1 MGEGSTQSQ
10 HRVQTEVPPK
20 LLADWLEKWA
30 EVHGVDKQLRVRL
43 RPHTAGGD
51 LLELA
56 VVDDNDDKLA
66 NIIFA
71 TLQDRRGRQILS
83 VRDQNT
89 FDTSLRR
96 KRLMTLLHLF
106 LIHRYKAAA
115 IHYLTPTEDN
125 QRQSESL
132 LKMGLFDTVHDEVG
146 EIIVADVNP
155 QTVAELVASESQ
167 EREKL
172 IAKA

>member
-1 MGEGSTQSQ
+1 M
-10 HRVQTEVPPK
+10 
-20 LLADWLEKWA
+20 
-30 EVHGVDKQLRVRL
+30 
-43 RPHTAGGD
+43 
-51 LLELA
+51 
-56 VVDDNDDKLA
+56 
-66 NIIFA
+66 
-71 TLQDRRGRQILS
+71 
-83 VRDQNT
+83 RDQNT
-89 FDTSLRR
+89 YDTSLRR

-146 EIIVADVNP
+146 EIIVADINP
-155 QTVAELVASESQ
+155 KKVADLVASESQ
-167 EREKL
+167 ERERL